1 MGEQPLGGAP
11 HGKLEQVV
19 IRLAGVVV
27 DPLLDPEDLDGE
39 DGGLSVP
46 QAGLGGQHDVLHH
59 HAPLGGGV
67 HAVVDG
73 GEGGLGPG
81 PGVHSVQVVDQGL
94 HSLIGGPV
102 GLLHRPLVGEGLG
115 LLHLLRRA
123 EGGNQ
128 RGPLG
133 GEVVSAVLQGG
144 RQPGVGLELRHKGL
158 QLPLRVLPALQQH
171 EARARF
177 WRYTRAKVLRTPSAM
192 P

>member
-1 MGEQPLGGAP
+1 MAGPVVLQVEGRVEEGEIGEQPLGGAP

-115 LLHLLRRA
+115 PSPPAPPCRRREPARPARRRSSLRS
-123 EGGNQ
+123 
-128 RGPLG
+128 P
-133 GEVVSAVLQGG
+133 
-144 RQPGVGLELRHKGL
+144 PGWA
-158 QLPLRVLPALQQH
+158 PA
-171 EARARF
+171 RCR
-177 WRYTRAKVLRTPSAM
+177 P
-192 P
+192 